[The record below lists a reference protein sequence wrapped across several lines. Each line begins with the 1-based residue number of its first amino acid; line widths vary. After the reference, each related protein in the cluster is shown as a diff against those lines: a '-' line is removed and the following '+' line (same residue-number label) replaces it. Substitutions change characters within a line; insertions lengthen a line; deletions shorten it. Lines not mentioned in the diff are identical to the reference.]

1 MNMTLTQLITI
12 LTPFLTL
19 VPLASLLL
27 TMVYQH
33 NARLQESKIR
43 RSDAIHDYSIS
54 LITALRLYTDTQL
67 RYMTE
72 RLELEHDQMLGQEI
86 TPERSKHIYDLKDVA
101 IREGTKADVISE
113 NAKLEISQVD
123 FPGIHHEITKIVKH
137 IQIVMNDPAYQD
149 FSQLSLQNLA
159 VLENTVKA
167 DITRLTIVLTETQDK
182 LAAEI
187 QSLTFI
193 SPWKRQQAL
202 DKLKK

>member
-1 MNMTLTQLITI
+1 MTLTQII
-12 LTPFLTL
+12 AIMTPFLTL

-27 TMVYQH
+27 TMIYQH

-67 RYMTE
+67 RYMSE
-72 RLELEHDQMLGQEI
+72 RLELEHDLTLGHSI
-86 TPERSKHIYDLKDVA
+86 SNERSKHVYDLKDAA

-123 FPGIHHEITKIVKH
+123 FPGIHHEITKLVKH

-149 FSQLSLQNLA
+149 FSQLNLQNLA

-167 DITRLTIVLTETQDK
+167 DITRLTLVLTETQDK
-182 LAAEI
+182 LAVEI
-187 QSLTFI
+187 QALTFI
-193 SPWKRQQAL
+193 SPWRRMKVSEQ
-202 DKLKK
+202 LKK